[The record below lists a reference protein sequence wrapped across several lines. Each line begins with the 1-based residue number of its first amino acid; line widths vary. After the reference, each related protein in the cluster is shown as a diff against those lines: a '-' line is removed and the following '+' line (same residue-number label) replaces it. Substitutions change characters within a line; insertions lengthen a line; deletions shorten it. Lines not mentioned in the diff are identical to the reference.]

1 MKTNVTLTRKMGE
14 FDVLQRTSDGMF
26 NATELLKQW
35 NKSSGQQK
43 KLDHYFENKATQEFI
58 NALMIEEKI
67 DTRNSVY
74 VKSRASRGSNS
85 GTWMSPLLFID
96 FSMWLNPT
104 FKVKVLKFVYDQLIK
119 YRNDAGDAYIEMSSA
134 VAKITSRHFTQEAI
148 RNVARAINYVVY
160 NNHEK
165 GMRNKVG
172 EEVKTRELFEL
183 ERDISKLINGEFI
196 KSYEHW
202 MDYLRKEWNR
212 RWQPKVL
219 QAK

>member
-119 YRNDAGDAYIEMSSA
+119 YRNDAGDAYIEMCSA
-134 VAKITSRHFTQEAI
+134 ISKITSRHITQDTI
-148 RNVARAINYVVY
+148 KKVARAINYIVY
-160 NNHEK
+160 NDHER
-165 GMRNKVG
+165 GMRNKAG
-172 EEVKTRELFEL
+172 EEIQTRELLEI
-183 ERDISKLINGEFI
+183 ERDITKLINKGFI
-196 KSYEHW
+196 TNS
-202 MDYLRKEWNR
+202 DQLIGYLRKEWNQK
-212 RWQPKVL
+212 WIPKVL
-219 QAK
+219 QA

>member
-1 MKTNVTLTRKMGE
+1 
-14 FDVLQRTSDGMF
+14 
-26 NATELLKQW
+26 
-35 NKSSGQQK
+35 
-43 KLDHYFENKATQEFI
+43 
-58 NALMIEEKI
+58 
-67 DTRNSVY
+67 
-74 VKSRASRGSNS
+74 
-85 GTWMSPLLFID
+85 
-96 FSMWLNPT
+96 MWLNPT

-196 KSYEHW
+196 KSYEHL

-219 QAK
+219 QVK